1 MRSRAKSEIKGLT
14 RTQCK
19 VCWKF
24 FFGRA
29 NQEYHRE
36 CKIKLNNDT
45 ARERRKKEQAH
56 RASMRYM
63 DLLLKVTH
71 WWQVRG
77 KTSSLKKLIED
88 GLQVDK
94 FNYKVE
100 LNGGDTIYHV
110 CYKFGWSLASDSDIV
125 TILPESKIAELKEM
139 EEGQSGQ
146 E

>member
-1 MRSRAKSEIKGLT
+1 
-14 RTQCK
+14 
-19 VCWKF
+19 
-24 FFGRA
+24 
-29 NQEYHRE
+29 
-36 CKIKLNNDT
+36 
-45 ARERRKKEQAH
+45 
-56 RASMRYM
+56 M